1 MSMALLKEILTENI
15 GAQGA
20 PMFFIFVNKIL
31 KKGIKQFTYHRFCDK
46 LYKHVLK
53 KYVQS
58 HR

>member
-1 MSMALLKEILTENI
+1 MALLKEILTENI

-31 KKGIKQFTYHRFCDK
+31 KKGIKQLTYHRFCDK